1 MAKKTPSKSTAKKKA
16 ATKKKSAAQKKA
28 AAKKNS
34 VAPKKA
40 ASKKSDAVKT
50 TPKKT
55 AAKKENAKTTKKKI
69 PNEKP
74 VKKKETAK
82 TSAKKRPAKKPAAP
96 SKKKAVSIPELLKL
110 KFESWQPEKL
120 IKIAPDKTFQQGF
133 TAPPAVDTDDK
144 KEADRIKA
152 LLAKTF
158 DLTVSD
164 AKEEPVIKE
173 TKTPDLQE
181 KLIDKPKAEK
191 AVTEPEPPNAVPVK
205 EEVAAEPEAEKP
217 EAETVETVKVAEK
230 PAKKPEK
237 PVVELEKKAEEP
249 APEKPAPPQPIKKE
263 TPPPM
268 PPAPAITMEKPE
280 PENQALK
287 MLIGCIAGVFALL
300 IIASTMNTDNYYLK
314 PAKNALEIWQG
325 DFSPNG
331 KKLIMSI
338 PGATIPEPV
347 KSKYTRAEALLFAFN
362 YYISEADAAAGKKT
376 IKGYDAA
383 LKHLKQAAALHNIDK
398 SRKELLAKKIS
409 AIKGA
414 KNNLIKKSSK
424 KKQPK
429 KSSKKKII
437 KGARHT
443 SQKTATKI

>member
-28 AAKKNS
+28 AAKKDS

-40 ASKKSDAVKT
+40 TPKKSDAVKT

-55 AAKKENAKTTKKKI
+55 AAKKETAKTTKKKI
-69 PNEKP
+69 PNKKP

-120 IKIAPDKTFQQGF
+120 IKVAPDKTFQQEF

-164 AKEEPVIKE
+164 VKKEPVVKD
-173 TKTPDLQE
+173 TKAPDLQE
-181 KLIDKPKAEK
+181 KRIDETKAEK
-191 AVTEPEPPNAVPVK
+191 AVTEPEPAK
-205 EEVAAEPEAEKP
+205 E
-217 EAETVETVKVAEK
+217 T
-230 PAKKPEK
+230 EK

-249 APEKPAPPQPIKKE
+249 APEKPVLPQPEQKE
-263 TPPPM
+263 TVPPI
-268 PPAPAITMEKPE
+268 PPAPALALENSE
-280 PENQALK
+280 PGNSALK
-287 MLIGCIAGVFALL
+287 ILIATIAGVFALL

-331 KKLIMSI
+331 IKLIMSI